1 MNRVG
6 LLGIG
11 VLVVGAGLVLWATA
25 ISPPPAPQGT
35 TVIVHAYSSIRP
47 IPITDN
53 TQCPPRCTPEAESA
67 RARALYPL
75 PSPTPAMQKLQ
86 WLADEAGC
94 PASDNP
100 ALMASC
106 VRQKLW
112 KGREKARQRLER
124 YEALIGLEREYWRA
138 LHREGLVPLT
148 VHVPRY
154 GPCDRWEP
162 GPAIISTAPC
172 RPEARDGVPDSR

>member
-1 MNRVG
+1 M
-6 LLGIG
+6 
-11 VLVVGAGLVLWATA
+11 ASKA
-25 ISPPPAPQGT
+25 PPPTQTPAQT
-35 TVIVHAYSSIRP
+35 T
-47 IPITDN
+47 ITDN
-53 TQCPPRCTPEAESA
+53 TECPPRCTKEAELA
-67 RARALYPL
+67 RAQILYPF
-75 PSPTPAMQKLQ
+75 PGPTPAMQKLQ

-124 YEALIGLEREYWRA
+124 YEALVGLDREYWRN

-148 VHVPRY
+148 VHVM
-154 GPCDRWEP
+154 P
-162 GPAIISTAPC
+162 GW
-172 RPEARDGVPDSR
+172 DGLPDSR

>member
-1 MNRVG
+1 MKRGWLLGVG
-6 LLGIG
+6 LL
-11 VLVVGAGLVLWATA
+11 VAGAGAVLWGTMASKQA
-25 ISPPPAPQGT
+25 PPPTQ
-35 TVIVHAYSSIRP
+35 RP
-47 IPITDN
+47 AQT
-53 TQCPPRCTPEAESA
+53 PRFFDLGSV
-67 RARALYPL
+67 PL
-75 PSPTPAMQKLQ
+75 FPSPTPAMQKLQ

-124 YEALIGLEREYWRA
+124 YEALVGLDREYWRN

-148 VHVPRY
+148 VHVM
-154 GPCDRWEP
+154 P
-162 GPAIISTAPC
+162 GW
-172 RPEARDGVPDSR
+172 DGLPDSH